1 MCKWCRTAAASLPL
15 EMVGESPAIQRVYDL
30 IENVRQTTATVLITG
45 ESGVGK
51 ELIADAIYRTSS
63 RAEKPFIKV
72 NCASIPASL
81 FESELFGY
89 ERGSFSGANASGK
102 QGLFEAANNGTLLL
116 ERDQGEMPMDM
127 QAKLL
132 RAIQNNRCC

>member
-1 MCKWCRTAAASLPL
+1 M
-15 EMVGESPAIQRVYDL
+15 IL

-81 FESELFGY
+81 FESELLAMNAVPF
-89 ERGSFSGANASGK
+89 RGQCF
-102 QGLFEAANNGTLLL
+102 
-116 ERDQGEMPMDM
+116 R
-127 QAKLL
+127 QAGPL
-132 RAIQNNRCC
+132 